1 MRLLINRLLVLCML
15 MLATISVHAHNPH
28 TTSVVISPVNGV
40 YSMHYVISQE
50 GANYALAEN
59 YSGQDLKSLSSDEYK
74 EKYIDYIK
82 EHVQL
87 NIDGKLIPLGSGG
100 IKLGNH
106 QTDVRFLLPDYP
118 ADYKTVEMTLDLF
131 RQNENQNTVVRFI
144 EGDKSFRKVLNAK
157 NGFIVQFENTKEGF
171 VGIQDKEKMSFWYYL
186 IPLLAIVIFALL
198 VGKKEDCN
206 AKRDLLN

>member
-15 MLATISVHAHNPH
+15 MLATISVHAHNPN

-40 YSMHYVISQE
+40 YSMHYAISQE
-50 GANYALAEN
+50 GANYALAEY
-59 YSGQDLKSLSSDEYK
+59 YSGKDLKSLSSDEYK

-157 NGFIVQFENTKEGF
+157 NGFNFQFENTKEGF

-206 AKRDLLN
+206 AKKDLLN